1 MFGFRL
7 YSPFPGTAAYY
18 NIGSRLWIKLLKP
31 LLCFMSCD
39 FLNALFL
46 PTTVL
51 STQFIPNNVI
61 YPKSA
66 QIASSSPSSL
76 CLLLLDSHIRFQF
89 VTSDTNF
96 IAKNSTFGVCEIY
109 HFYWKPLRIWNYN
122 LYSGFSAVSLDFCSF
137 VLQWNPHWYPRECQT
152 YFHLNDWLS
161 FPNLRY
167 LSVVT
172 PKRAIFWNMYH
183 YWQ

>member
-1 MFGFRL
+1 MPPVISLTTILLACEQALVFGFRL

-31 LLCFMSCD
+31 LLCFMSWD

-51 STQFIPNNVI
+51 STQFIPNSVI

-76 CLLLLDSHIRFQF
+76 CLLLLHSHIRFQF

-96 IAKNSTFGVCEIY
+96 IAKNSTFGVCKIY

-122 LYSGFSAVSLDFCSF
+122 LYSLVQWALIF
-137 VLQWNPHWYPRECQT
+137 VHSCYNGTFIGIRGNAKL
-152 YFHLNDWLS
+152 
-161 FPNLRY
+161 
-167 LSVVT
+167 
-172 PKRAIFWNMYH
+172 IFTWMID
-183 YWQ
+183 